1 MPLSSSCLLLLDK
14 FISASRLHYHNVD
27 VSLERLIT
35 TKLTS
40 KLNVREEIMLLKY
53 KMFFALSLK
62 CLILKITHIN
72 RTNSYN

>member
-27 VSLERLIT
+27 VSLERLIK

-40 KLNVREEIMLLKY
+40 KLNVRKEIMLLKC
-53 KMFFALSLK
+53 KLFFAKSVK
-62 CLILKITHIN
+62 CLILKITYIN
-72 RTNSYN
+72 K